1 MVAIIEHWRNV
12 SDQKSLSP
20 YGLESLELTD
30 EPLDLVTGI
39 VPALQDVEVVLVAS
53 EGIQSDDLGVGE

>member
-20 YGLESLELTD
+20 HGLESLELIN

>member
-20 YGLESLELTD
+20 YGLESLELID

-39 VPALQDVEVVLVAS
+39 VPAL
-53 EGIQSDDLGVGE
+53 